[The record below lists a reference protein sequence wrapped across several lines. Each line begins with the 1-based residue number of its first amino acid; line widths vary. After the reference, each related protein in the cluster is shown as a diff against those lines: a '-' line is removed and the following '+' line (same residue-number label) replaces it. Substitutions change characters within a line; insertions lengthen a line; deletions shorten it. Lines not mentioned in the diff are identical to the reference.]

1 MTSWSDVSRSVIQR
15 VAATLP
21 DDMPMKD
28 RKAAIDAAYPFGPR
42 SHWPYKA
49 WCKARRAYLERHG
62 LKPLR
67 VAPPNQLDLLPRD
80 PKTGRPLIV

>member
-1 MTSWSDVSRSVIQR
+1 MTSWSNVSRATIAR

-21 DDMPMKD
+21 DDMPFKD

-62 LKPLR
+62 LKPLC
-67 VAPPNQLDLLPRD
+67 AAQPTLLDLMPRD
-80 PKTGRPLIV
+80 PETGRPMIV